1 MIIVAILPALALLA
15 WWLCSS
21 PLRIGIAIVIA
32 AASHS
37 APSGWWVAALAS
49 LFATFAAVI
58 VWRALRES
66 GWSLMVSTGGVA

>member
-21 PLRIGIAIVIA
+21 PLRIGIAVGVA

-49 LFATFAAVI
+49 LFATHAAVI
-58 VWRALRES
+58 VWRALAAS
-66 GWSLMVSTGGVA
+66 GGRLMIVTGGA